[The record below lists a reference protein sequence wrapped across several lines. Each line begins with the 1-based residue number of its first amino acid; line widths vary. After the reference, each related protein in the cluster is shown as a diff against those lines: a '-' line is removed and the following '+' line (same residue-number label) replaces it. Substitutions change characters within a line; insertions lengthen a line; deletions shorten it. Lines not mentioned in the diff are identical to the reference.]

1 MKIIK
6 KVFIIFLISFLLNI
20 YIVNAT
26 EESQYTKV
34 VLNEQGFE
42 NPQNE
47 ELKIYSE
54 SAILMEQKTG
64 KILYE
69 KDCHARKYPAST
81 TKILTAIIALENCD
95 MNETA
100 TASEYAVTSVKS
112 GYTKADI
119 QVGET
124 FTIEQL
130 IDVMMLQSAN
140 EAATIIAEHIAGSE
154 ANFANMMN
162 QKAKEIGCLDSNF
175 VNANGMHNE
184 NHYSTA
190 YDLAL
195 IARYCMQNE
204 KFREIVKLPETSLP
218 WTEHWG
224 QEQVNEHGERIFK
237 NTNKM
242 MQPDSKY
249 YYPYCTGIKSGFT
262 TPAKNCLISSSNKNG
277 FETVSVILH
286 AESTEDGASARYVD
300 TINLFEYGYNNYN
313 IDDILKEYNMYDT
326 SVATQVQENVSN
338 NSAVLGK
345 FKNYEDS
352 EDNGNNILS
361 NINLNIIQIIIGA
374 VLLFGILILGIIKK
388 ILKIKKVSKLKKSL
402 YYFKIN

>member
-204 KFREIVKLPETSLP
+204 KFREI
-218 WTEHWG
+218 
-224 QEQVNEHGERIFK
+224 
-237 NTNKM
+237 
-242 MQPDSKY
+242 
-249 YYPYCTGIKSGFT
+249 
-262 TPAKNCLISSSNKNG
+262 
-277 FETVSVILH
+277 
-286 AESTEDGASARYVD
+286 
-300 TINLFEYGYNNYN
+300 
-313 IDDILKEYNMYDT
+313 LK
-326 SVATQVQENVSN
+326 
-338 NSAVLGK
+338 
-345 FKNYEDS
+345 
-352 EDNGNNILS
+352 
-361 NINLNIIQIIIGA
+361 
-374 VLLFGILILGIIKK
+374 
-388 ILKIKKVSKLKKSL
+388 
-402 YYFKIN
+402 